1 MRPLAVRVKDMETEY
16 FTNPNLSAIKNR
28 FDDALEELVLEKLS
42 DEEAP
47 AMSLARDILLS
58 GGKRFR
64 PVLALLAHEAAGGN
78 DDSMIM
84 DLALASE
91 IIHTATLI
99 HDDIYDQ
106 SKTRRGMPTL
116 HTSHGLSHAIIA
128 GDYLFVIGFSLGG
141 RYDNIIVEKLG
152 KSAANLA
159 SGELLQFE
167 HIGNFSTTPEDYY
180 AIVDGKTAGPFAS
193 ACACAG
199 IIAGANNQIINSL
212 ETFGIEI
219 GRAFQL
225 VDDLLDLTGAPSM
238 GKPRGTD
245 VHDGKMTL
253 PLIHALTLLYGPERE
268 QLEDIL
274 NNFSDD
280 RWQELTVLLNKSN
293 SLNYARQ
300 LINNHINRALDS
312 LNTLP
317 DSKAKSMMMEIAIE
331 SQNRKL

>member
-1 MRPLAVRVKDMETEY
+1 METEY

-128 GDYLFVIGFSLGG
+128 GDYLFVIGFSIEVIADHQKTVFRAIKENKDKFISTGLWS
-141 RYDNIIVEKLG
+141 
-152 KSAANLA
+152 KSQHPNYFGEILLWTSIAIMSFSSL
-159 SGELLQFE
+159 SGTQ
-167 HIGNFSTTPEDYY
+167 Y
-180 AIVDGKTAGPFAS
+180 
-193 ACACAG
+193 
-199 IIAGANNQIINSL
+199 
-212 ETFGIEI
+212 
-219 GRAFQL
+219 
-225 VDDLLDLTGAPSM
+225 LTMISPIF
-238 GKPRGTD
+238 T
-245 VHDGKMTL
+245 
-253 PLIHALTLLYGPERE
+253 Y
-268 QLEDIL
+268 
-274 NNFSDD
+274 
-280 RWQELTVLLNKSN
+280 VLLVYISGVRMLDDMGNKKWGH
-293 SLNYARQ
+293 LKEYKQ
-300 LINNHINRALDS
+300 YKQ
-312 LNTLP
+312 NTPVLF
-317 DSKAKSMMMEIAIE
+317 I
-331 SQNRKL
+331 KL

>member
-1 MRPLAVRVKDMETEY
+1 METEY
-16 FTNPNLSAIKNR
+16 FVNPNLSVIKDR

-42 DEEAP
+42 GDEAP

-64 PVLALLAHEAAGGN
+64 PVLALLAHEAAGGD
-78 DDSMIM
+78 DDSKIM

-106 SKTRRGMPTL
+106 SKTRRGLPTL
-116 HTSHGLSHAIIA
+116 HTSHDLSHAIIA

-141 RYDNIIVEKLG
+141 RYDNVIVEKIG
-152 KSAANLA
+152 NSAANLA

-193 ACACAG
+193 ACGCAG
-199 IIAGANNQIINSL
+199 IIAGANKEIIGAL
-212 ETFGIEI
+212 EDFGIEI

-225 VDDLLDLTGAPSM
+225 VDDLLDLTGKPSM

-245 VHDGKMTL
+245 VYDGKMTL
-253 PLIHALTLLYGPERE
+253 PIIHALTLLYGPERE

-293 SLNYARQ
+293 SLMYVKQ
-300 LINNHINRALDS
+300 LIKNHIDRAIAS
-312 LNTLP
+312 LEKLP
-317 DSKAKSMMMEIAIE
+317 DTDAKGMLMEIAID